1 MFDVWIGE
9 CAFLTTAV
17 TMSLGHQR
25 LLIHSGIFT
34 WIKDLDKASDNARK
48 YYPSSKAA
56 YKEKV
61 NFVSND

>member
-1 MFDVWIGE
+1 
-9 CAFLTTAV
+9 
-17 TMSLGHQR
+17 MSLGHQR

-34 WIKDLDKASDNARK
+34 WIKDLDKASDNAKK

-56 YKEKV
+56 YKGKV